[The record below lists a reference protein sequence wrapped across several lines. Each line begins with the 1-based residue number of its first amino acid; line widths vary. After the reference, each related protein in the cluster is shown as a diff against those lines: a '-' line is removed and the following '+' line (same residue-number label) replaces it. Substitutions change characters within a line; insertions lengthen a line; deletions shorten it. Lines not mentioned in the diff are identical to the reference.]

1 MNKLE
6 IFDATCAKVLSRL
19 YEQFPLE
26 IDEFRDQEL
35 ELFNPQSI
43 SEENNIKREIVG
55 NSIAFLK
62 KNGYINYYGWGDS
75 DTGIPKKGMVLTAKG
90 LEKLRTSPDGIV
102 DDGKDI
108 GSTLTDRVKGL
119 SNLTVDEVLKNLVK
133 GFFTGGV

>member
-6 IFDATCAKVLSRL
+6 IFDATCAMVLSRL

-26 IDEFRDQEL
+26 IEEFRDEEL
-35 ELFNPQSI
+35 GLFDPQSI
-43 SEENNIKREIVG
+43 SDENNEKRELVG
-55 NSIAFLK
+55 KSIAFLK
-62 KNGYINYYGWGDS
+62 TNGYIEYYGRGDS

-90 LEKLRTSPDGIV
+90 LENLRSSPDGIV
-102 DDGKDI
+102 DEGKDI

-133 GFFTGGV
+133 GIFTGGV